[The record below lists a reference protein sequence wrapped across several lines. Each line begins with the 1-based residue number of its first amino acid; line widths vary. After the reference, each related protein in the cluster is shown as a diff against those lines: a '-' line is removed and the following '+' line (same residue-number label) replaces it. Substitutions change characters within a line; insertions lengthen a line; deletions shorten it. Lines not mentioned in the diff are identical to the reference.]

1 MLKCARSVRREHKLI
16 AVGDLSAQALN
27 MTATRIDDTLRMV
40 RQKAFG
46 IYVTKVPFRLGR
58 GNSSFVRFVS
68 PRPHRMV
75 GGEGHDRRCIIG
87 RNRHGRPDTLY
98 LPHIMCDTAQMRS
111 AASRIVASK
120 QGTCSA
126 WQ

>member
-1 MLKCARSVRREHKLI
+1 MLKCARSVRREHKLL

-46 IYVTKVPFRLGR
+46 IYVTKVPFRLGH
-58 GNSSFVRFVS
+58 GNASFVRFVS
-68 PRPHRMV
+68 PRPHRRV
-75 GGEGHDRRCIIG
+75 EGEAPRQALQNRRNLH
-87 RNRHGRPDTLY
+87 RSPQRPY
-98 LPHIMCDTAQMRS
+98 LRDIMCDTAQMGPS
-111 AASRIVASK
+111 ASRIVLWK